1 MNAPGSFKDLK
12 ALFGELDDLSQ
23 ERRRVYTDWGTGR
36 IPPEEFGS
44 RMKENLR
51 RTREAATTLER
62 LLSQPG

>member
-1 MNAPGSFKDLK
+1 MTPSGDFKEIK

-36 IPPEEFGS
+36 IAPEEFGS

-51 RTREAATTLER
+51 RTREAAETLDR
-62 LLSQPG
+62 LLSREG